1 MWMSSRRRKREVC
14 LSVRILAGNE
24 MASWHPPTRSRRG
37 VEQRLNLQSIV
48 GFNWKRQGAL
58 IGSQSYGSE
67 ITDSGIRDHISGQRP
82 GVPASK
88 KRWRSLTING
98 IFLLLMLEAT
108 LSRMSRPSLVGI
120 LWSGVFTVCAPGNL
134 LASKLHRWLSCHLGK
149 PWGL

>member
-1 MWMSSRRRKREVC
+1 MDVQQKEKTGSLSISQDLSRKWNG
-14 LSVRILAGNE
+14 ILAPSHQVTEG
-24 MASWHPPTRSRRG
+24 SWTEAQFTEHRW
-37 VEQRLNLQSIV
+37 VRLKKAGGS
-48 GFNWKRQGAL
+48 
-58 IGSQSYGSE
+58 GSQSYDSE
-67 ITDSGIRDHISGQRP
+67 IMDSGTRDHISGQRP
-82 GVPASK
+82 GVPAWK
-88 KRWRSLTING
+88 KRWRSSTING